1 LEINAILK
9 VDFFEKEAV
18 PVLDRTTPKNDKAA
32 VNVSL
37 DAVPGRRPTPTPNGE
52 IS

>member
-9 VDFFEKEAV
+9 VDFFEKKAV

-37 DAVPGRRPTPTPNGE
+37 DAVPERSPTSRPNEE